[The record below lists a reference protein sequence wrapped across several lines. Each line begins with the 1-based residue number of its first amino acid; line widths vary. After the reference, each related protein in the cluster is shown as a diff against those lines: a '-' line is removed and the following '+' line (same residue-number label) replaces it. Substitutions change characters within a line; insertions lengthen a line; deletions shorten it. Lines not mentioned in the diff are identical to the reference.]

1 LFEIH
6 QHKSKKVTLFYIDTF
21 LNVCKTSPTFLTF
34 KKVFFF
40 DVFFTFGE
48 YLCAQGHGYDKKALS
63 EQVFGNTSCE
73 GGQFGKLACEVD
85 SEEALGVDS
94 RQR

>member
-1 LFEIH
+1 M
-6 QHKSKKVTLFYIDTF
+6 
-21 LNVCKTSPTFLTF
+21 
-34 KKVFFF
+34 
-40 DVFFTFGE
+40 FFTFGE

-85 SEEALGVDS
+85 SEEALAVDS